1 MKRLIFILMI
11 MLFGLSTG
19 YAQSVEYT
27 NQVTIAYDEVLP
39 IEITDIISYQVWI
52 DSSMTGIVMIGE
64 TDLLQYTITFTQEGE
79 YIIGVNTKR
88 VVASTGDIV
97 YSDMNWSNEDIPV
110 GATLIPFV
118 VRYIKPIQSPE
129 NLRLP

>member
-1 MKRLIFILMI
+1 MKTLIFILMI
-11 MLFGLSTG
+11 MMFGLSTG

-39 IEITDIISYQVWI
+39 IELTDIISYQVWI
-52 DSSMTGIVMIGE
+52 DSIMTGIVMAGE
-64 TDLLQYTITFTQEGE
+64 TDLLEYTITFTQEGE

-88 VVASTGDIV
+88 LVAITGDIV
-97 YSDMNWSNEDIPV
+97 YSDMNWSNVNGVNTPS
-110 GATLIPFV
+110 PFV

-129 NLRLP
+129 NVRLQ

>member
-88 VVASTGDIV
+88 IVAITGDIV
-97 YSDMNWSNEDIPV
+97 YSEMNWSNVNGMNTPF
-110 GATLIPFV
+110 PFV

>member
-1 MKRLIFILMI
+1 MKKIVLIIILI
-11 MLFGLSTG
+11 MGLSIG
-19 YAQSVEYT
+19 YSQSIEYT
-27 NQVTIAYDEVLP
+27 NQVTVEWDEVSP

-52 DSSMTGIVMIGE
+52 DSVMTDIVMIGE

>member
-1 MKRLIFILMI
+1 MKKIVLIIILI
-11 MLFGLSTG
+11 MGLSIG
-19 YAQSVEYT
+19 YSQSIEYT
-27 NQVTIAYDEVLP
+27 NQVTVEWDEVSP